1 MFEKML
7 VAIDSSPL
15 AARVVE
21 IAGDLARKSE
31 SSVLVVH
38 VRDVALPVAMAAAAG
53 RPGLVG
59 GGGMVLEDEE
69 AAHRLVQEAVDTL
82 ANAGVTA
89 TGRVGSGWGATAKE
103 LLDVAA
109 EFGPDLIVI
118 GSHGSHVRQVVL
130 GSVAY
135 RVIHLATCPV
145 LVVR

>member
-21 IAGDLARKSE
+21 VAGDVARKSG
-31 SSVLVVH
+31 STVLVVH

-53 RPGLVG
+53 RPGLLSG
-59 GGGMVLEDEE
+59 AGLVLEDEE
-69 AAHRLVQEAVDTL
+69 AAQRLVQDAVDTL
-82 ANAGVTA
+82 QSGGVAA

-103 LLDVAA
+103 LLEVAT

-118 GSHGSHVRQVVL
+118 GSHGSAVRQVVL

-135 RVIHLATCPV
+135 RVVHLATCPV